1 MNIIEII
8 EKKRDAQKLSA
19 EEIQFWIDGV
29 VDGSIPNYQTSA
41 LLMAIMIQG
50 MDNEETTHLTLSMM
64 HSGDVIDLSAIDG
77 IKVDKHSTGGV
88 GDKTSIILGPI
99 VAAAGA
105 KVPKMSGR
113 GLGHTGGTLDK
124 LESIPHFDIE
134 IDGQDFIDQVNKIN
148 MAIVG
153 QTGNLVYADKILY
166 SLRDVTGTVAS
177 IPLIA
182 SSIMSKKLAGGA
194 DSILLDVKYGEGAF
208 MKTVED
214 AQALARTM
222 IAIGRNLDR
231 DVNAMI
237 TNMNQPLGK
246 TIGNALEVYEAALTL
261 QNKGPEDLKALCV
274 LAASYMIHH
283 AKITPTL
290 QEAEALANEVID
302 NGAAYAK
309 FLEWVAYQK
318 GDISV
323 FDDLAAFVEA
333 DYKVDVL
340 ADESGVVADIKALEL
355 GLVSMYLGAGRIAV
369 EDTLDYKAGVII
381 EVNQGDTIE
390 KGQVLCRLQSNS
402 PIKDALIVDAKAAFV
417 LSDEAVEKNPL
428 IADVL

>member
-222 IAIGRNLDR
+222 IAIGKNLDR

-318 GDISV
+318 GDIAV

-333 DYKVDVL
+333 EYKVDVL

-369 EDTLDYKAGVII
+369 EDTLDYKAGVVI
-381 EVNQGDTIE
+381 EVNQGDTVE

-428 IADVL
+428 IVDVL

>member
-8 EKKRDAQKLSA
+8 ERKRDAKALSA
-19 EEIQFWIDGV
+19 EQIQFWIDGV
-29 VDGSIPNYQTSA
+29 VDNSIPSYQSSA

-50 MDNEETTHLTLSMM
+50 MNNQETTDLTLSMM
-64 HSGDVIDLSAIDG
+64 HSGDIIDLSGIEG

-88 GDKTSIILGPI
+88 GDKTSMILGPI

-124 LESIPHFDIE
+124 LEAIPNFDVE
-134 IDGQDFIDQVNKIN
+134 IDGQDFIDQVNDIN

-153 QTGNLVYADKILY
+153 QTGNLVYADKVLY
-166 SLRDVTGTVAS
+166 GLRDVTGTVAS

-208 MKTVED
+208 MKTIEE
-214 AQALARTM
+214 AKALASTM
-222 IAIGRNLDR
+222 IAIGENLGR

-274 LAASYMIHH
+274 LASSYMIHH
-283 AKITPTL
+283 AKITETL
-290 QEAEALANEVID
+290 QEAEALAHEVID
-302 NGAAYAK
+302 SGAAYAK

-318 GDISV
+318 GDVSV
-323 FDDLAAFVEA
+323 FDDLDQFIAAKHEVLVTAEQSG
-333 DYKVDVL
+333 VIQDVL
-340 ADESGVVADIKALEL
+340 ALEL
-355 GLVSMYLGAGRIAV
+355 GLVSMHLGAGRIAV
-369 EDTLDYKAGVII
+369 EDSLDYKAGVII
-381 EVNQGDTIE
+381 KVEQGETVE
-390 KGQVLCRLQSNS
+390 KGQTLCVLQSNS
-402 PIKDALIVDAKAAFV
+402 PIKESLINDAKAAFIIA
-417 LSDEAVEKNPL
+417 DEAVEKNPL

>member
-8 EKKRDAQKLSA
+8 EKKRDGLKLSK
-19 EEIQFWIDGV
+19 EEIQYWIDGV
-29 VDGSIPNYQTSA
+29 VNKTLPDYQSSA

-50 MDNEETTHLTLSMM
+50 MDHEETTNLTVSMM
-64 HSGDVIDLSAIDG
+64 NSGDVIDLSEIEG

-124 LESIPHFDIE
+124 LESIPNFDVE
-134 IDGQDFIDQVNKIN
+134 IDGQEFIDQVNKIN

-153 QTGNLVYADKILY
+153 QTGNLVYADKVLY

-208 MKTVED
+208 MKTEAD
-214 AQALARTM
+214 AKALASTM
-222 IAIGRNLDR
+222 IAIGENLGR

-261 QNKGPEDLKALCV
+261 QNKGPEDLKELCV
-274 LAASYMIHH
+274 VASSYMIMH
-283 AKITPTL
+283 AGIKDNL
-290 QEAEALANEVID
+290 EDARDLANEVID
-302 NGAAYAK
+302 SGLAYEK

-318 GDISV
+318 GDVSV
-323 FDDLAAFVEA
+323 FEDMDAFISA
-333 DYKVDVL
+333 KNKVAVRASQSGTVHDVL
-340 ADESGVVADIKALEL
+340 AMEL
-355 GLVSMYLGAGRIAV
+355 GLVSMYLGAGRISV
-369 EDTLDYKAGVII
+369 DDKLDYKAGVVIEVMQGQQVKEGDILCTLQSEKEISQALIESAQAAFII
-381 EVNQGDTIE
+381 EDT
-390 KGQVLCRLQSNS
+390 
-402 PIKDALIVDAKAAFV
+402 
-417 LSDEAVEKNPL
+417 AVEKKPL